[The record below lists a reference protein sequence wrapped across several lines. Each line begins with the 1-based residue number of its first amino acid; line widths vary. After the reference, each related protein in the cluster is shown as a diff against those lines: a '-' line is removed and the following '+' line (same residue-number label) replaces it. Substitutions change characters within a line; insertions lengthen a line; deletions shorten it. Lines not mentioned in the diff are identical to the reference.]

1 MIDPKKIEQI
11 ARQVHESMPKGLRDL
26 GEDVEKKIRQVL
38 QSQLTRLDLV
48 SREEF
53 DVQTQVLLRTRE
65 KLALLEQRLNDLENR
80 SPNQLSGGQQQR
92 VAIARSLCMNPQVML
107 FDEVTAALDPEM
119 VQEVLEVIR
128 DLAGSGMTLL
138 IVTHELAFAR
148 AVADRIVFM
157 EKGQILE
164 QGSPHQF
171 FDNPRSQRARQFL
184 AKFSYTNVIKRKE
197 SA

>member
-65 KLALLEQRLNDLENR
+65 KTGAAGAANQRSGKPRGRPDRRREAVKNNGPSGPLLFQC
-80 SPNQLSGGQQQR
+80 SSSGSD
-92 VAIARSLCMNPQVML
+92 AASSL
-107 FDEVTAALDPEM
+107 T
-119 VQEVLEVIR
+119 
-128 DLAGSGMTLL
+128 
-138 IVTHELAFAR
+138 
-148 AVADRIVFM
+148 
-157 EKGQILE
+157 
-164 QGSPHQF
+164 
-171 FDNPRSQRARQFL
+171 
-184 AKFSYTNVIKRKE
+184 
-197 SA
+197 